1 MAGAWPQSTL
11 RCLAVLSVA
20 ELSLLHFHKIPF
32 TCSYLPGKTK
42 FNMALVYLAL
52 FLIVTEWAVDR
63 EMAAL
68 ADLVLYAKTLGL
80 LLALAVLARWRTSS
94 ASHSE
99 EGQVHFEET
108 PDPVVFALDLHRDGV
123 TTLQ

>member
-1 MAGAWPQSTL
+1 M
-11 RCLAVLSVA
+11 LAALGGLVA
-20 ELSLLHFHKIPF
+20 ELSLLQFHKIPF

-68 ADLVLYAKTLGL
+68 ADLVLYSKTLGL
-80 LLALAVLARWRTSS
+80 LLALAVLARWQTSS

-99 EGQVHFEET
+99 QGQVHFEEL
-108 PDPVVFALDLHRDGV
+108 PDPAVFALDLHRDGV